1 MLIIAAISSRE
12 LNIRSNRKILQTI
25 NQQKTINIP
34 LEDKYSNI
42 LKILLSNNKEAIRDL
57 IVNSEDDQLNKNMQF
72 LSMQSVPV
80 RRNAF
85 KRFFQCL
92 LDVHLD
98 QPTAQIWLKANIDFD
113 LCRKIISDW
122 EYQGRFDSSFQIRII
137 KSYLQQIFSMYLT
150 THTQDCLGAIKG

>member
-1 MLIIAAISSRE
+1 M
-12 LNIRSNRKILQTI
+12 NIRSNRQILKTI

-34 LEDKYSNI
+34 LEDKDSNI
-42 LKILLSNNKEAIRDL
+42 LKILLDNNEEAIRDL

-122 EYQGRFDSSFQIRII
+122 KYQGSFDSSFQIRKI
-137 KSYLQQIFSMYLT
+137 KTTFSKFSL
-150 THTQDCLGAIKG
+150 CI